1 VRKKILKSTTTS
13 TIAMPLIGNHYLTD
27 GDNPVWINNLEAR
40 DPPTDRPGVGFLD
53 ITLADIVERVRSE
66 RGDRDALE
74 RATSSDALF
83 GFAIR
88 AIEDDRGRPGRLG
101 EDRVW
106 RRLLEMGLAADGMSG
121 DVRESIATR
130 QAVRYTAVIANELM
144 RRQEGLENRVCR
156 RDWSR
161 PSIVLT
167 LGW

>member
-1 VRKKILKSTTTS
+1 MKKKILKSTTTS
-13 TIAMPLIGNHYLTD
+13 TTAMPLIGNHYLTD

-167 LGW
+167 LEW